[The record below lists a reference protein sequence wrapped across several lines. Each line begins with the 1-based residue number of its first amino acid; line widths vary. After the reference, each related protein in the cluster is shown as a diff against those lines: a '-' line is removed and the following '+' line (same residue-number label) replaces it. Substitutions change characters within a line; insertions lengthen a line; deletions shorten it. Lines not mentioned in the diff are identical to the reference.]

1 MLLLTVVLGGCTLQS
16 PRKSLKDDLVRENVK
31 FAEQQ
36 LRFAFEAINAAHEA
50 KGSTPE
56 ELPSPRNIEPDGS
69 LRMVRA
75 RDWTSGFFP
84 GTLWYLY
91 ELTGDEFWKTGAMKH
106 TGYLESMKSCKE
118 THDLGFML
126 FNSFGN
132 GLRLA
137 GIPGYEEI
145 SLEGAESLASRFNAK
160 VGAIRSWDHNRDKW
174 QFPVIIDNM
183 MNLEFLFWASK
194 VSGNP
199 KYRDIAITHANT
211 TLENHFR
218 PDNSSFHVVDYD
230 AAGDG
235 GAIQFHTHQGYSHE
249 SAWSRGQAWGLYG
262 YTMCY
267 RETGDRKY
275 LDQAEAIARFLLN
288 HPNLPDDKVPYWDFD
303 APDIPNAPRD
313 VSAATIMASALYEI
327 SEMEVEQGGYYR
339 KMADII
345 IENVARYY
353 RAGLHEQQG
362 FLTVSSTGH
371 FPKGSEVNVPI
382 AYADYYFIE
391 ALVRRERLAN
401 NLPVIPVE

>member
-1 MLLLTVVLGGCTLQS
+1 
-16 PRKSLKDDLVRENVK
+16 
-31 FAEQQ
+31 
-36 LRFAFEAINAAHEA
+36 
-50 KGSTPE
+50 
-56 ELPSPRNIEPDGS
+56 
-69 LRMVRA
+69 
-75 RDWTSGFFP
+75 
-84 GTLWYLY
+84 
-91 ELTGDEFWKTGAMKH
+91 
-106 TGYLESMKSCKE
+106 
-118 THDLGFML
+118 
-126 FNSFGN
+126 
-132 GLRLA
+132 
-137 GIPGYEEI
+137 
-145 SLEGAESLASRFNAK
+145 
-160 VGAIRSWDHNRDKW
+160 
-174 QFPVIIDNM
+174 M

-235 GAIQFHTHQGYSHE
+235 SAIQFHTHQGYSHE
-249 SAWSRGQAWGLYG
+249 SAWARGQAWGLYG

-327 SEMEVEQGGYYR
+327 SEMEVEQGAYYR
-339 KMADII
+339 EMADII

-371 FPKGSEVNVPI
+371 FPKGSEVDVPI

-401 NLPVIPVE
+401 DLPVIPVE